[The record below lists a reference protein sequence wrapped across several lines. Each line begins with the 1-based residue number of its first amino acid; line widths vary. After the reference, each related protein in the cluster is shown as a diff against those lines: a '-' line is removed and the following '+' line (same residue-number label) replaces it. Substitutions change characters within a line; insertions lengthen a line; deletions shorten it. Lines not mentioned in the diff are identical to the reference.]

1 MRNLSIFHDHPLEVS
16 LKSSASKNN
25 NDEVISAIDPSKIEI
40 FQRYLQWLI
49 EEQDFSDTRFH
60 TIYAL
65 SLAKSTIEAFEE
77 ETNSQ
82 NPGTGRM
89 EGRTTSDPA
98 TNLIFQI
105 PVRERLQIFLQS
117 SDLYDAEEI
126 LDLIEGS
133 ELWWE
138 KAILYRKLGQETLV
152 LQILA
157 LKLEDSDAAEQYCA
171 EIGRPDAYMQLLDMY
186 LNPQDGKEPMFK
198 AAVRLL
204 HNHGESLDPLQ
215 VLERLSQDMPLQLA
229 SETLLRML
237 RARLHHHRQGQIVH
251 NLSRALDTDAR
262 LARLEERSRHVQIND
277 ESLCDSCHA
286 RLGTKLFAMYPDD
299 TVVCYKCFRRQGEST
314 SVTGRNFKRDILV
327 KPGIFRFWRDKY
339 QGLNHLKCNLEALGS
354 DCAVFNSVKGLN
366 FLIKRAIASHFFLL
380 CICSLCGAFVVFGKM
395 TLCRRVTSNKNPTED
410 RLA

>member
-1 MRNLSIFHDHPLEVS
+1 M
-16 LKSSASKNN
+16 
-25 NDEVISAIDPSKIEI
+25 
-40 FQRYLQWLI
+40 I

-327 KPGIFRFWRDKY
+327 KPGW
-339 QGLNHLKCNLEALGS
+339 L
-354 DCAVFNSVKGLN
+354 
-366 FLIKRAIASHFFLL
+366 
-380 CICSLCGAFVVFGKM
+380 
-395 TLCRRVTSNKNPTED
+395 VT
-410 RLA
+410 R